1 MPVGEE
7 RPSFPPAFDI
17 RVTFGPDGS
26 LSGRFGTGVL
36 DEMIAGIDEFQEAVT
51 ARPSRHSLGA
61 AMLGAFAWLDD
72 DRLLECIASYPYACV
87 TFTKQPRPFPPH
99 KLTRLQEVLDRG
111 RGFPAAALRG
121 LETLMPLDD
130 LGQPQLVG
138 PYSPQLNHMF
148 SPLRTLGH
156 RKVGGMLVPL
166 LHAKLMLLGELT
178 WMEDEEFGLDDITR
192 FQPRKLWIGSA
203 NGTFSSRFNLEIGCW
218 QTQTELL
225 SSAQDFLV
233 QILANSEDLD
243 PDANTMKP
251 GQAEPDYD
259 DAAMA
264 EASALLDDDDYDW

>member
-1 MPVGEE
+1 MPAQQEG
-7 RPSFPPAFDI
+7 PSFPAAFDI

-36 DEMIAGIDEFQEAVT
+36 DELIAGIDEFQEAVT
-51 ARPSRHSLGA
+51 GRPARHSLGA

-72 DRLLECIASYPYACV
+72 SRLLERIASYPYACV
-87 TFTKQPRPFPPH
+87 TFTKQPRPFRPH
-99 KLTRLQEVLDRG
+99 KLTRLQKVLDCG
-111 RGFPAAALRG
+111 RGFPAAAFEG

-130 LGQPQLVG
+130 LGQPQIVG
-138 PYSPQLNHMF
+138 PYSPAPNHMF
-148 SPLRTLGH
+148 RPLRTLGY
-156 RKVGGMLVPL
+156 RRVGGKLVPL

-178 WMEDEEFGLDDITR
+178 WMEDEEFGLGDITR

-218 QTQTELL
+218 QTQPELL
-225 SSAQDFLV
+225 SSAQDFLA

-243 PDANTMKP
+243 PAADTMEP
-251 GQAEPDYD
+251 ELAEPVYD

-264 EASALLDDDDYDW
+264 EAAALLDDDYDW